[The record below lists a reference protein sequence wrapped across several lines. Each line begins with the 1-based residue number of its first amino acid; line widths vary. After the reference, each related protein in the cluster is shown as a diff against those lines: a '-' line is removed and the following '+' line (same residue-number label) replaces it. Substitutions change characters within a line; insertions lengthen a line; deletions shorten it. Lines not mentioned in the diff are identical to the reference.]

1 MEPLGELENLG
12 QRRPDVDRQ
21 DRDTERPACKHEGN
35 GPGAIAARRQHQIA
49 GLDAKGREQGYILL
63 TADVE
68 VRCRDRPIRGRQM
81 DEGSLR
87 VAAAEAGEPID
98 DGLHERE
105 SIL

>member
-12 QRRPDVDRQ
+12 QRRPDVDRK
-21 DRDTERPACKHEGN
+21 DRGTEGPAREQKGN

-49 GLDAKGREQGYILL
+49 GLDAKGREQALILL

-81 DEGSLR
+81 DEGSLW
-87 VAAAEAGEPID
+87 VAAADAGEPID
-98 DGLHERE
+98 DGLHEPE